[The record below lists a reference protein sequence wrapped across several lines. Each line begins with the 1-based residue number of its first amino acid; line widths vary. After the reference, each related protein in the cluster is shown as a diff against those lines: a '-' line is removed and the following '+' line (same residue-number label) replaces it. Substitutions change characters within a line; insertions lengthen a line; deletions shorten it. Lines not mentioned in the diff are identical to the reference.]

1 MDEQHVAI
9 CPFCGL
15 EARRLSHVEGTIWRY
30 RCPKCKKV
38 FLVDEA
44 TGTVIG

>member
-1 MDEQHVAI
+1 MDERLQVP
-9 CPFCGL
+9 CPFCGFN
-15 EARRLSHVEGTIWRY
+15 ARRLSHVEGTIWRY

-44 TGTVIG
+44 TMTVIG